1 MPLQETSGNV
11 SADAYAGGVAA
22 VPNYIESV
30 FSTYLYTGNGSTQT
44 INNGIDLAGKGGLV
58 WIKDRLVAGG
68 DHRIFDTNR
77 GVNFWLRS
85 NSTNVQ
91 TYQSGPFA
99 SFNANGFGLGSD
111 PTGLVNYNGN
121 SYASWTFRKQ
131 PKFFDVVT
139 YTGNGV
145 AFRNIAHNLG
155 SVPGCIICKRTDSA
169 GAWGVWHRYD
179 GTGLSGISLNATSM
193 ADYTGLNNNTSTTF
207 CPSQVYNAGSQGGDD
222 SNINGATY
230 VAYLFAHNA
239 GGFGLT
245 GTDNVISCG
254 SYTGNGSSQTINIG
268 YEPQFLIIK
277 RVSGAANWMMFDN
290 MRGLS
295 MTDVSFLYPNL
306 SNAEGAA
313 GNQFISPTATGFYL
327 ATGATTDNLA
337 GDTYIY
343 IAIRRGPMK
352 VPTDGTKVFAP
363 LALNNGFDT
372 VNTTGFP
379 IDLQILGYRPGGA
392 VAGRN
397 PAFMDRLRGVSTIP
411 SNTSNGFPWLSS
423 ANTDAELTAASMT
436 NGWSNTGFSTCLS
449 LAGDNAYWNFRRAPN
464 TFDEVCYSGS
474 GVAANITHNLGVAP
488 ELVIV
493 KARTGAINQNWN
505 VCFANTG
512 TNNLVLNDGREAFVD
527 STRFPTAGGVFF
539 PTYFKVGTANGTNAS
554 GYTYVAYMWATNPGV
569 TKVGSYTGT
578 GATQTINCGFT
589 GGARFVLIKR
599 IDLNSG
605 TGTAG
610 DWYVWD
616 TARGMVAGTDP
627 SLLLDS
633 TAAEVNANSI
643 YTTTGG
649 FQIVSTAA
657 DINAS
662 GSTYIFLSYA

>member
-30 FSTYLYTGNGSTQT
+30 FSTYLYTGTGSTQT
-44 INNGIDLAGKGGLV
+44 ITNGIDLAGKGGLV
-58 WIKDRLVAGG
+58 WLKSRSAATNNSW
-68 DHRIFDTNR
+68 FDTVR
-77 GVNFWLRS
+77 GATKSLHS
-85 NSTNVQ
+85 NTSDAST
-91 TYQSGPFA
+91 TDSLSLT
-99 SFNANGFGLGSD
+99 SFNANGFTLG
-111 PTGLVNYNGN
+111 TGGTTGDEVNVSAATYV
-121 SYASWTFRKQ
+121 SWTFRKQ
-131 PKFFDVVT
+131 IKFFDVVT
-139 YTGNGV
+139 YTGTG
-145 AFRNIAHNLG
+145 AAQTISHNLG
-155 SVPGCIICKRTDSA
+155 SVPGFIIVKPISQAGFTSYAYHTSLGNTQGIPTNSTGAAFTSINLWNNTDP
-169 GAWGVWHRYD
+169 
-179 GTGLSGISLNATSM
+179 
-193 ADYTGLNNNTSTTF
+193 TSTTF
-207 CPSQVYNAGSQGGDD
+207 TVGAGSTNNSGQ
-222 SNINGATY
+222 TY
-230 VAYLFAHNA
+230 VAYLFANNA

-254 SYTGNGSSQTINIG
+254 SFTTDASGNATVNLG
-268 YEPQFLIIK
+268 YEPQWLMYK
-277 RVSGAANWMMFDN
+277 VSSATSNWFISDT
-290 MRGLS
+290 MRGWTADGNQNRLN
-295 MTDVSFLYPNL
+295 PNL
-306 SNAEGAA
+306 SNAESAA
-313 GNQFISPTATGFYL
+313 TGINPTATGFVVSGL
-327 ATGATTDNLA
+327 SASTTF
-337 GDTYIY
+337 IY

-397 PAFMDRLRGVSTIP
+397 PAFMDRLRGVSAIP

-436 NGWSNTGFSTCLS
+436 NGWNNTGFSTCLS
-449 LAGDNAYWNFRRAPN
+449 LSGDNAYWNFRRAPN